1 MLFRS
6 AILVGGLL
14 SATTHPALDLSLQIA
29 SVVAAVFVLVGLTPP
44 AVLRMTWR
52 RREEATL
59 RRAELKVMRA
69 ATPAEVGGPLLGP
82 IAHMLGGEAA
92 VLADSSG
99 RVIAAHGLD
108 EGAAADAAK
117 RVAAMALSEPSSHG
131 GVLALPLRS
140 GWLVVYASAYAPFF
154 GDDEMALVQRLGLVI
169 DMALERAESLR
180 NDRAARE
187 AVEHAHAEMESLLYT
202 VSHDLKSPL
211 LALLGYI
218 DLLRSEGSL
227 PEGQPRHFVN
237 RMEASAL
244 YMQQLINDLLELS
257 RIGRHEASAEDVD
270 LMALVADVADE
281 LRSRHP
287 SMYVGVGL
295 LPVVTMSAVRARQ
308 LVTNLLDNTAVHG
321 RRPDVTVE
329 VGSQRRP
336 DGSARLW
343 IADDGRGVPPEHRE
357 RVFGVFELF
366 DDRSAGDAGT
376 GIGLAACRKI
386 VEQLG
391 GSIRLAD
398 VPKGTCIEIVLPAG
412 VVWWQPSAV
421 AAGRS

>member
-1 MLFRS
+1 
-6 AILVGGLL
+6 
-14 SATTHPALDLSLQIA
+14 
-29 SVVAAVFVLVGLTPP
+29 
-44 AVLRMTWR
+44 
-52 RREEATL
+52 
-59 RRAELKVMRA
+59 
-69 ATPAEVGGPLLGP
+69 
-82 IAHMLGGEAA
+82 
-92 VLADSSG
+92 
-99 RVIAAHGLD
+99 
-108 EGAAADAAK
+108 
-117 RVAAMALSEPSSHG
+117 
-131 GVLALPLRS
+131 
-140 GWLVVYASAYAPFF
+140 
-154 GDDEMALVQRLGLVI
+154 
-169 DMALERAESLR
+169 MALERAESLR

-187 AVEHAHAEMESLLYT
+187 TVEQAHAEMESLLYT
-202 VSHDLKSPL
+202 VSHDLRSPL
-211 LALLGYI
+211 VTLLGYI

-227 PEGQPRHFVN
+227 PEGQPLYFVK

-270 LMALVADVADE
+270 LMTLVAEVADE

-295 LPVVTMSAVRARQ
+295 LPAITMSAVRARQ
-308 LVTNLLDNTAVHG
+308 LVTNLLDNTAVHSG
-321 RRPDVTVE
+321 RLDVTAE

-357 RVFGVFELF
+357 RVLGVFERF

-386 VEQLG
+386 VEHLG

-398 VPKGTCIEIVLPAG
+398 VPKGTCVEIVLPAG
-412 VVWWQPSAV
+412 VVRWQPTAV